1 MLMNRV
7 GDRHGGREEEKAN
20 IKKTVIKEIM
30 TFAITWIEI
39 EPVIQN

>member
-7 GDRHGGREEEKAN
+7 GDRRGGRRGKKAN
-20 IKKTVIKEIM
+20 IKIAVIKKNKIM

-39 EPVIQN
+39 ELSY